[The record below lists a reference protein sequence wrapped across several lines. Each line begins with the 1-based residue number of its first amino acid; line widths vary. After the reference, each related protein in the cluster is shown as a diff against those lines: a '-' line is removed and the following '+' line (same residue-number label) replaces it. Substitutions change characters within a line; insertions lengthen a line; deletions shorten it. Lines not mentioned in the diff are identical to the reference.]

1 MESFALYSPYPTIT
15 SSFSPSSRISLHLR
29 SRPSSLSK
37 SHHSYISPKPTLRS
51 SLSSAYPSLSLSN
64 PTITSSSIL
73 SQNPPKPSNQ
83 SKPLRLSPPTT
94 TTTTT
99 KPNPQGAKIV
109 PLVISLA
116 VGLIV
121 RFFVPKPPEVLPQA
135 WQLLAIFLSTIA
147 GHVLSPL
154 PVGAWAFWDSPH
166 RF

>member
-1 MESFALYSPYPTIT
+1 MESFALYSPYPTST

-37 SHHSYISPKPTLRS
+37 SHHSCISPKPTLRS
-51 SLSSAYPSLSLSN
+51 SLSSASPLLSLSN

-73 SQNPPKPSNQ
+73 SQNPQTNPS
-83 SKPLRLSPPTT
+83 LSVSHPP
-94 TTTTT
+94 TTTT

-135 WQLLAIFLSTIA
+135 WQLLAIFLSTIT
-147 GHVLSPL
+147 GLVLSPW